1 MKSPI
6 KVFDAFQIIGFI
18 ISVAISIGLIVMKQD
33 TVASVTLGLILATL
47 TQLFDL
53 QIRHSA
59 TEERILKASAI
70 SESLYKDEPLL
81 EDIQQIVEDYQ
92 SVKKNRFDRF
102 ELFQLQADA
111 AIDKCRNTLHS
122 MSNGFVLVD
131 RDSPYSLGAE
141 AFHMAK
147 QSLKVV
153 TTMDISQWRE
163 NPRSQK
169 YIEAYTATV
178 QRGIDVKR
186 IFVQPVDRIPEILD
200 ILEEQRSTGMNVYI
214 VRAEDLSREFNE
226 DFLLMDDRILSKME
240 FTGHGYIRIERLSV
254 DTTEISQMLERFD
267 LLLRYAKTLE
277 TVLKDLRA

>member
-6 KVFDAFQIIGFI
+6 KAFDTFQISGFI
-18 ISVAISIGLIVMKQD
+18 ISVAISLGLIVMKQD
-33 TVASVTLGLILATL
+33 TVASVTLGLILAIL

-53 QIRHSA
+53 QIRHGA

-70 SESLYKDEPLL
+70 SESLYKDESLL

-92 SVKKNRFDRF
+92 SVKKDRF

-147 QSLKVV
+147 QSLKAV

-169 YIEAYTATV
+169 YTEAYTATV

-226 DFLLMDDRILSKME
+226 EFLLMDDRILSKME
-240 FTGHGYIRIERLSV
+240 FTGYGHIRIERLSI
-254 DTTEISQMLERFD
+254 DKTEISQMLERFD
-267 LLLRYAKTLE
+267 LLLRYAKTLDV
-277 TVLKDLRA
+277 VLNDIRA